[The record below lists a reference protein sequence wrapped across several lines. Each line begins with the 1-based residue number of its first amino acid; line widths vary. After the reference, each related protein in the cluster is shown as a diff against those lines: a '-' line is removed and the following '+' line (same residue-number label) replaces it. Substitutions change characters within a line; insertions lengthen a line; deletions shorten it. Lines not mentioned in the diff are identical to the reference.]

1 MTESPALPDS
11 TGTPSDIGV
20 DSPVLPGTKVQYA
33 WDSTS
38 LGYLKRCPR
47 LYYYQMIQG
56 WQPKEDNVHLRFG
69 IEYHEALHR
78 YEILLAEGRDHN
90 SALRTV
96 LKELLFRTNDW
107 DSDNPYKN
115 RKTLTRTVIWY
126 LDKF

>member
-1 MTESPALPDS
+1 MDKSQSLPESIDGPSESGQLPDS
-11 TGTPSDIGV
+11 PFLV
-20 DSPVLPGTKVQYA
+20 GTKVQYA

-78 YEILLAEGRDHN
+78 YEVLRSESLEGNQDHN
-90 SALRTV
+90 DALHGTV
-96 LKELLFRTNDW
+96 K
-107 DSDNPYKN
+107 
-115 RKTLTRTVIWY
+115 
-126 LDKF
+126 